1 MSDDYL
7 TTLPNL
13 LNLLSLL
20 GLIALQGERIL
31 RLVRAIIVLI
41 HDYQRNSS
49 RQRRFLLSRNLPR
62 KNRR

>member
-1 MSDDYL
+1 MSEYL
-7 TTLPNL
+7 TLTNL

-41 HDYQRNSS
+41 HEYQRNSSS
-49 RQRRFLLSRNLPR
+49 RQRRFLLGRNLPR